1 MLTARC
7 SNHEKYH
14 KHSKQNLR
22 SIFGSTIVCF
32 RSKTHNTIT
41 DCINVSVAQ
50 KRALE
55 RQNAIT
61 KQVSE
66 CVFLNFERNQKM
78 IKVQAKM
85 TPEVRGVLPGS
96 DLLDT
101 REIITSFLTLPS
113 GGINIFIVD
122 MRESHVG

>member
-1 MLTARC
+1 MA
-7 SNHEKYH
+7 
-14 KHSKQNLR
+14 QN
-22 SIFGSTIVCF
+22 
-32 RSKTHNTIT
+32 
-41 DCINVSVAQ
+41 
-50 KRALE
+50 RALE

-101 REIITSFLTLPS
+101 REIITSVLTLPS